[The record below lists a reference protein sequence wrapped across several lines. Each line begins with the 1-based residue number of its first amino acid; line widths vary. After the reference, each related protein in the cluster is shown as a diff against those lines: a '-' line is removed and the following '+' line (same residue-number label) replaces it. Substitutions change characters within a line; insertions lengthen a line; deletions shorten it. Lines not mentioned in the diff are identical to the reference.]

1 MNRLIEFGFFSGNQF
16 HEIFVTLIS
25 RKKSVNRSITILG
38 GNLFFVLCIICNTSL
53 QRPGHF
59 FIASLAI
66 TDLLLAL
73 TVMVPRL
80 SEDILG
86 VWHFG
91 FLMCQVRKI
100 FGFF

>member
-1 MNRLIEFGFFSGNQF
+1 MKTFK
-16 HEIFVTLIS
+16 
-25 RKKSVNRSITILG
+25 KKSSIPKPKQINRSITILG

-91 FLMCQVRKI
+91 FLMCQVRIKY
-100 FGFF
+100 FDFF